1 MANITRKVENL
12 CKSLDKTMFNKIGK
26 NCEKPAA
33 FTFHV
38 ENQTFSQ
45 SFSNNINVLFTAF
58 PSLFL
63 INVIHFSTM
72 PTTTTTNN
80 Y

>member
-1 MANITRKVENL
+1 MAKFIKKVENL
-12 CKSLDKTMFNKIGK
+12 CKSLDKTMFNRIGK
-26 NCEKPAA
+26 KCEKPA
-33 FTFHV
+33 TINSCV
-38 ENQTFSQ
+38 ENQLFSQ
-45 SFSNNINVLFTAF
+45 SFSNNMNVLFTTF

-72 PTTTTTNN
+72 STTTTTNN

>member
-1 MANITRKVENL
+1 MAKIIKKVENL

-26 NCEKPAA
+26 NCEKPAVINSC
-33 FTFHV
+33 V
-38 ENQTFSQ
+38 ENRPFSQ
-45 SFSNNINVLFTAF
+45 SFSNNMNVLFTAF
-58 PSLFL
+58 PSLSL

>member
-1 MANITRKVENL
+1 MAKLIKKVENL

-26 NCEKPAA
+26 SCEKPAVINSC
-33 FTFHV
+33 V
-38 ENQTFSQ
+38 ENRPFSKN
-45 SFSNNINVLFTAF
+45 FSNIMNVLFTAF
-58 PSLFL
+58 LSLFL